1 MPIYEY
7 VCKACGHQEA
17 VIQKVNE
24 QPLTVCP
31 KCGGDFKKKISA
43 PSIRFKGDGFYIT
56 DYAKKTSNNSDTSSS
71 IKNEGNE
78 TAQKGSPKQG
88 SPKKDTLAS

>member
-7 VCKACGHQEA
+7 VCRACGNEEA

-31 KCGGDFKKKISA
+31 KCGGEFRKKISA

-56 DYAKKTSNNSDTSSS
+56 DYAKKSDNKSEKPSS
-71 IKNEGNE
+71 IKNEGTNK
-78 TAQKGSPKQG
+78 AQKGSPNQG